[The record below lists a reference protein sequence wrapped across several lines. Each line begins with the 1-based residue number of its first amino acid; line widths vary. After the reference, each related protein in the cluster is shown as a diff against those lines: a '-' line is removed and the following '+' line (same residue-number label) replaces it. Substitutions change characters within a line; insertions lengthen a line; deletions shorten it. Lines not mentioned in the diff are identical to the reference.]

1 MRFFFFLFWI
11 LVAAA
16 QMTVLW
22 SLQEEQSEF
31 YVEEIA
37 TYPTVSFS
45 GNHFCS
51 EKGELEYFC
60 TFGSA

>member
-1 MRFFFFLFWI
+1 MRFFFFFFWI

-37 TYPTVSFS
+37 TYPIVSFS
-45 GNHFCS
+45 GNHFS
-51 EKGELEYFC
+51 SGKGNWS